1 MAVIYLDN
9 AATTPVWP
17 EVVDAMLPY
26 YRENYGNPSGIYEF
40 AAKRKK
46 DIQNARKKI
55 ADSLGAE
62 EQEIYFTS
70 GGTESDNWALQS
82 AATMAGDC
90 KKHIITTQMEHHAI
104 LNTCVS
110 LEKQGV
116 EVTYLKVN
124 ENGMISP
131 EELEKAIR
139 PHTCLISVMYANN
152 EVGTIQPI
160 EKVSYVAKK
169 HHVLF
174 HTDAVQ
180 AYGHVT
186 INVKM
191 SGIDMLS
198 ASGHKLNGPK
208 GIGFLY
214 VNKDIDFPPFLHGGH
229 QEGGKRAGTE
239 NVAGIIGLGKAAEI
253 AETMI
258 EEREEKVKA
267 MRDYLMN
274 RILTEIPYVRV
285 NGSRKTRLSGNCN
298 FSFQFIEGSS
308 LLILLDTD
316 GICASAG
323 SACSSGQ
330 SSPSHVL
337 SAMGVPDDIARGT
350 LRLTIGSQ
358 NTMEEIDY
366 TVECIKKHVRKL
378 RAGSPEYEDYQNKNL
393 ANQ

>member
-1 MAVIYLDN
+1 MKRIYMDN
-9 AATTPVWP
+9 AATTRVTQPVLEAMMP
-17 EVVDAMLPY
+17 FFSEV
-26 YRENYGNPSGIYEF
+26 YGNPSSIHAFGRE
-40 AAKRKK
+40 
-46 DIQNARKKI
+46 ARKAI
-55 ADSLGAE
+55 EAARNQVAAALGANPG
-62 EQEIYFTS
+62 EIYFT
-70 GGTESDNWALQS
+70 GCGTESDNWALRGT
-82 AATMAGDC
+82 AYARKNKG
-90 KKHIITTQMEHHAI
+90 KHIITSAIEHHAI
-104 LNTCVS
+104 LHTCQQ
-110 LEKQGV
+110 LEREGF
-116 EVTYLKVN
+116 EVTYLPVD
-124 ENGMISP
+124 EMGLVHP

-253 AETMI
+253 AETMM